1 MGGRNFLRFSEDD
14 FEADYSIRQAE
25 QATSSDSEEEEMLES
40 LECEYQPTDT
50 VNVSLQVEDNE
61 ETKKE
66 RALVSSFVS
75 STCKC
80 SFGPKKTAC
89 SAQFHAEE
97 VTEQRRNAIY

>member
-1 MGGRNFLRFSEDD
+1 
-14 FEADYSIRQAE
+14 
-25 QATSSDSEEEEMLES
+25 MLES

-50 VNVSLQVEDNE
+50 VNVSLQVE

-80 SFGPKKTAC
+80 SLGPKKTAC

-97 VTEQRRNAIY
+97 VTEQREKCHTLKRSELDLVVLSQLQALGKDIPPKSQCT